1 MIKVLIVE
9 DDDLQNQ
16 ILADW
21 FADLGYSVDRV
32 FNCADAD
39 NFLAVTSYDLI
50 VLDWD
55 LPDGAGVEVLARNRK
70 RGLATPVLM
79 LTGKSTI
86 DNKEL
91 GFESGA
97 DDYLTKPFQQREL
110 AARVKALLRRP
121 SAYVED
127 RIQAGDLVICE
138 SERTVRYGDR
148 SIPLTPKEFEI
159 LLFFVKNPDTIF
171 SSDVII
177 QRVWPTDSETTSENI
192 RKYVQRLRSKLENYG
207 SSVTI
212 ATHHSLGYSL
222 KKS

>member
-21 FADLGYSVDRV
+21 FAELGYSVDRV
-32 FNCADAD
+32 FTCADAD
-39 NFLAVTSYDLI
+39 NFLAVSSYDLI
-50 VLDWD
+50 VLDWE
-55 LPDGAGVEVLARNRK
+55 LPDGAGVEVLTRNRR

-86 DNKEL
+86 DDKEL

-97 DDYLTKPFQQREL
+97 DDYLTKPFQHREL

-121 SAYVED
+121 AAYFED
-127 RIQAGDLVICE
+127 QIQIGDLTILE
-138 SERTVRYGDR
+138 SERVAKTGDKA
-148 SIPLTPKEFEI
+148 IPLTPKEFEI
-159 LLFFVKNPDTIF
+159 LLFFVKNPDTVF

-177 QRVWPTDSETTSENI
+177 KRVWPTDTETTSENI
-192 RKYVQRLRSKLENYG
+192 RKYIQRLRAKLETHG
-207 SSVTI
+207 SAVSIT
-212 ATHHSLGYSL
+212 THHSLGYSL
-222 KKS
+222 KR